1 MADLE
6 PTEAL
11 IALLRDVR
19 DRHVLEDPDT
29 CAPYLDLVG
38 EDDRADVS
46 RSVWAMANVQPPWCW
61 LPPDTLV
68 WHLTDRGR
76 EVLDR
81 GAL

>member
-1 MADLE
+1 MPELE

-19 DRHVLEDPDT
+19 DRHVLEDPET
-29 CAPYLDLVG
+29 CAPYLDLIG
-38 EDDRADVS
+38 EEDRADVS
-46 RSVWAMANVQPPWCW
+46 RAVWAMNQAGWVW

-68 WHLTDRGR
+68 WHLTDRGH